1 MKKVWKWLFQA
12 ILHALMIAVA
22 LQMAP
27 SIAAAEDAD
36 GYPSKDIVFVCAFP
50 PGSGADVL
58 VRYFAEKVR
67 PVAERTII
75 VENKSGAS
83 GNIAT
88 EYVARSK
95 PDGYTIYVHAA
106 SAIAANMHLFKNPP
120 VDVRT
125 ALQVAATINQ
135 QPFMLTVTTDS
146 PWKTVAELTAYL
158 KEKGDKASYATTA
171 PTGQVMGALY
181 KEIMGLQAVEVP
193 YKTGNDTLPDMY
205 AHRIDYALHDPVLSL
220 AQARAGKLR
229 ILAVSTKERMK
240 AIPEYP
246 TMDEE
251 GVTGLNVPGWWA
263 AMVPAAT
270 PKPIVNKINQWFVQV
285 VSTDEVKAFLN
296 KFGGD
301 PFISTPEDAQK
312 LLISDVDAWAEYVRI
327 AKIPPKG

>member
-1 MKKVWKWLFQA
+1 MKKVWKLLFQS
-12 ILHALMIAVA
+12 ILTVLLITVAV
-22 LQMAP
+22 QMAP
-27 SIAAAEDAD
+27 SSAVAEDAAD
-36 GYPSKDIVFVCAFP
+36 YPSKDIRFVCAFP

-67 PVAERTII
+67 PVANRTII

-88 EYVARSK
+88 EYTARSN

-135 QPFMLTVTTDS
+135 QPFMLTVDAKS
-146 PWKTVAELTAYL
+146 PWKTVAELTAYV
-158 KEKGDKASYATTA
+158 KEKGDKASYAITA

-181 KEIMGLQAVEVP
+181 KEIMGLKAVEVP
-193 YKTGNDTLPDMY
+193 YRTGADTLNDIFSG
-205 AHRIDYALHDPVLSL
+205 RIDYAMHDPVLSL

-229 ILAVSTKERMK
+229 ILAVSTITRMK
-240 AIPEYP
+240 AIPQYP

-251 GVTGLNVPGWWA
+251 GVKGLHVPGWWA
-263 AMVPAAT
+263 ALVPAAT
-270 PKPIVNKINQWFVQV
+270 PKPIVDKINKWFVEV

-301 PFISTPEDAQK
+301 PFIATPEEAQK
-312 LLISDVDAWAEYVRI
+312 LFISDVDAWGEYVKM
-327 AKIPPKG
+327 AKIPLKG